1 MRLFAIGEDRPKPR
15 RPRKASRLLDA
26 LYEIEEFQEY
36 MKAKKDKEDKEKRLK
51 KPEAVRFSFLETVG
65 LCFILGPWLGVGTLY
80 GIKIM
85 INNMELM
92 LR

>member
-1 MRLFAIGEDRPKPR
+1 MQYFMPFSMATPR
-15 RPRKASRLLDA
+15 RRNREKRMSFKDFIRE
-26 LYEIEEFQEY
+26 YEEFQEFLEQ
-36 MKAKKDKEDKEKRLK
+36 KKKDTKKKEEVKQG
-51 KPEAVRFSFLETVG
+51 PRFTFLETAG